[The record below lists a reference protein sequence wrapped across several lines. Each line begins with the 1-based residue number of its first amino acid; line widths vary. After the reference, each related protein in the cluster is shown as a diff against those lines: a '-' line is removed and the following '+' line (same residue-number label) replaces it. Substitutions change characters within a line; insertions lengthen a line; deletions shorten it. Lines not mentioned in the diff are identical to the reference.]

1 MQMNNISGRAAHLR
15 DTFLGCEQEYLK
27 SLRKNPRFYKTV
39 EKLNHDYNS
48 DKLYCM
54 AVKSIQK
61 IELGQVEPKQLESEE
76 FFILASLSAIVDYE
90 KVLEK
95 VRVPEDYGRGR

>member
-15 DTFLGCEQEYLK
+15 DTFLGCEQDYLK
-27 SLRKNPRFYKTV
+27 ILRKNPRFYKTV
-39 EKLNHDYNS
+39 EKLNHDYDA

-54 AVKSIQK
+54 AVKGIQK
-61 IELGQVEPKQLESEE
+61 IELGQVESEKLEAEE
-76 FFILASLSAIVDYE
+76 FLILASLSAIVDYQ

-95 VRVPEDYGRGR
+95 VRVPEDCGMAR